1 MHRKKS
7 TYTVEEAQGAME
19 KFCAY
24 QERCHQEVRRKLK
37 QMGMIQE
44 ASDHIQLHLYQNDFI
59 NEERFAR
66 SFSRGKFRIK
76 KWGRVR
82 IKREL
87 IQREISSMNIR
98 AGLEEIDGDDYEE
111 TLSELATKRYDLVTE
126 SHFMKKRKKVAD
138 YLLRKGF
145 ESSMVYSKLLELE
158 GRDKT

>member
-7 TYTVEEAQGAME
+7 TYTLEEAQQAME
-19 KFCAY
+19 NFCAY
-24 QERCHQEVRRKLK
+24 QERCHQEVQRKLK

-44 ASDHIQLHLYQNDFI
+44 ASDQIQLYLFQNDFL

-82 IKREL
+82 IEREL
-87 IQREISSMNIR
+87 VQREISSMNIR
-98 AGLEEIDGDDYEE
+98 AGLDEIDPDDYAE

-126 SHFMKKRKKVAD
+126 THLMKKRKKVAD

-145 ESSMVYSKLLELE
+145 ESGMVYSKLLELE
-158 GRDKT
+158 RRDKT